1 MPDNLYII
9 GTMNTADKS
18 IGGIDYAI
26 RRRFLFFE
34 QLPDVKVI
42 RDYKVENGDA
52 QAELNAQ
59 ASMLYEN
66 VERIFEEDY
75 LSPEYRKEDVQI
87 GHTYFLVDSKD
98 KLMKRFEYQ
107 IIPILK
113 EYYKDGIISFDVS
126 DATDGFNGFLNCI
139 AGKINMTSQKD
150 VVEKI
155 FCDLIS

>member
-1 MPDNLYII
+1 M
-9 GTMNTADKS
+9 
-18 IGGIDYAI
+18 
-26 RRRFLFFE
+26 
-34 QLPDVKVI
+34 KVI

-126 DATDGFNGFLNCI
+126 DATDGFNGFLKYFMILYHRWEWLYEWMARAKRRKTNI
-139 AGKINMTSQKD
+139 PYN
-150 VVEKI
+150 
-155 FCDLIS
+155 